1 MEDITG
7 FIQSN
12 MLLVGGLLI
21 ILFLIVKVEIGRL
34 TRKYNQINVNEAIQ
48 LMNNDDTV
56 IVDVREDKEV
66 TNGMIQ
72 GARHIK
78 LGNLP
83 ARMGEL
89 NNAKTKP
96 VLVYCRSGNRSS
108 HACHQLTKEG
118 FEDVYNLAGGITAWE
133 SANLPVSKR

>member
-1 MEDITG
+1 MG

-21 ILFLIVKVEIGRL
+21 VLFLIIKVEIGRF
-34 TRKYNQINVNEAIQ
+34 TRKYQQINVNEAIQ

-66 TNGMIQ
+66 ANGIIQ
-72 GARHIK
+72 GAKHIK
-78 LGNLP
+78 LGNF
-83 ARMGEL
+83 ATRMSEL
-89 NNAKTKP
+89 NNSKSKP
-96 VLVYCRSGNRSS
+96 LLVYCRSGNRSA
-108 HACHQLTKEG
+108 HACNQLTKEG